1 MKPWP
6 KAALFIFFRRHKQRP
21 SLLHEQ
27 VQRPKRIHRLFWAAV
42 AEDGPEIRTPIDAV
56 GLPIFEIE
64 VYGPVTEGVASLP
77 LHFDG
82 NVRQGAKAREP
93 CLIIIGPTLLVGR
106 DRDDGAQVAGTKSP
120 NVKIGK
126 PVAVGF
132 DRRAHALGHAAIWSH
147 VQQDGTGVADERI
160 GPSGDNDSAN
170 EADHRIHPRPAEK
183 AAQQKGD
190 DDKERD
196 RGVGQDVHD
205 GGAHIVVAV
214 CVGAGGFV
222 IVSGVVA

>member
-6 KAALFIFFRRHKQRP
+6 KAAFFIFFRRHRQRP

-27 VQRPKRIHRLFWAAV
+27 VQQPKLIHRLFWAAV
-42 AEDGPEIRTPIDAV
+42 AENGSEIRITTDVAA
-56 GLPIFEIE
+56 LPIFEIE

-82 NVRQGAKAREP
+82 HVRQGAEAREP
-93 CLIIIGPTLLVGR
+93 CLIIIGPALLVSP
-106 DRDDGAQVAGTKSP
+106 DRDDGAQVAGTKPP

-126 PVAVGF
+126 PVAVSF
-132 DRRAHALGHAAIWSH
+132 DRRAHALGHAAIRSH

-160 GPSGDNDSAN
+160 GPGGDNDGAN
-170 EADHRIHPRPAEK
+170 EANHGIHPCPTEK
-183 AAQQKGD
+183 AAEQKGG

-214 CVGAGGFV
+214 CVGAGVFV
-222 IVSGVVA
+222 IGMIA